1 MIKAR
6 SYLLLALLGA
16 LAIHELWVAIAPL
29 VPYLITGFVLAYL
42 LGALY
47 RRRRW

>member
-1 MIKAR
+1 MIRVR

-16 LAIHELWVAIAPL
+16 LAIHELWVAVAPL
-29 VPYLITGFVLAYL
+29 VPYLIAGFVVAYVAGTL
-42 LGALY
+42 F